1 MKKKNIIIIDD
12 DEFFSTML
20 KDFLEKDQNLNVIR
34 FSSGEEFL
42 SGIPEEVEAIILDQN
57 LDNNSADSEKG
68 IEILKKIKVISEDYK
83 IIMLSDQESYGL
95 AARTIMEGATEYV
108 VKDKNAFERVKKLVS

>member
-57 LDNNSADSEKG
+57 LDN
-68 IEILKKIKVISEDYK
+68 IQRILKKELK
-83 IIMLSDQESYGL
+83 
-95 AARTIMEGATEYV
+95 
-108 VKDKNAFERVKKLVS
+108 F